1 MNIRMCLLLGINV
14 GMELLAY
21 GLCICSALVNTV
33 RVSQVVDLNNPYSH
47 HEVFEGSSRFMF
59 LPTVGVFHINFDSL
73 FSAISSFKK

>member
-1 MNIRMCLLLGINV
+1 MNIRMCLLLGINL
-14 GMELLAY
+14 GMEFLAY

-47 HEVFEGSSRFMF
+47 HEVFEVSSHFMF
-59 LPTVGVFHINFDSL
+59 LPTVGVFHVNFHSL